1 MKFFRSKKL
10 LPMIDNIIELRIK
23 VYYEKKRENHSKF
36 FFFFTRSRID
46 TRLTCR
52 DIERERGRSCRRPIK
67 T

>member
-36 FFFFTRSRID
+36 FFFTRSRID

-52 DIERERGRSCRRPIK
+52 EISNVNVVDRVVGQ
-67 T
+67 